1 MDGYSSPISM
11 QFLEYAI
18 KNRILVMKCP
28 SHSTHSLQPLDV
40 SIFGPLSTAYL
51 SELHVQQQRSQG
63 LLPVKKPDFYRL
75 FKQAWASAA
84 SKSNIKA
91 AFEATGIW
99 PQDRTVVTKK
109 FEYTTPPNQI
119 DPVNVSHLSPADW
132 RRTEQLLQQL
142 VVDQTD
148 ERFKKLERAIHH
160 ASTETKLLRYENRG
174 LLASLDTHNKCT
186 NHSRRLLVTG
196 SKKQFT
202 DAAFYSPRRLEAAR
216 LKIVKKDKA
225 KAAQKAA
232 NHTKKELTQ
241 AKKAL
246 DQKHQEEKRKAAK
259 RQREVKEAQ
268 KAEREAEKQRRREER
283 DCQKALKTSQKGKR
297 KALEALPKPKKK
309 QKLSGGGSV
318 GGSMGSVAK
327 RAATQQ
333 PSRLTKSGRTSAL
346 PSRFR

>member
-1 MDGYSSPISM
+1 MDGHSSHISM

-18 KNRILVMKCP
+18 KNCILVMKVP
-28 SHSTHSLQPLDV
+28 SHSTHSLQPLNV
-40 SIFGPLSTAYL
+40 GIFGLLSTTYS

-75 FKQAWASAA
+75 FKQAWDSAA

-99 PQDRTVVTKK
+99 PQDQMVVTKK

-119 DPVNVSHLSPADW
+119 DTVDVSHLSPADW

-148 ERFKKLERAIHH
+148 ERFKKLERPIHR
-160 ASTETKLLRYENRG
+160 ASTETKLLQYKNRG
-174 LLASLDTHNKCT
+174 LLASLDTHNKRT
-186 NHSRRLLVTG
+186 NHSRHLLVTG
-196 SKKQFT
+196 SKKQST

-216 LKIVKKDKA
+216 LEIVKKDKA

-232 NHTKKELTQ
+232 NHTKKELSQ
-241 AKKAL
+241 AKNAL
-246 DQKHQEEKRKAAK
+246 DQKHQEEKREAAK

-283 DCQKALKTSQKGKR
+283 DRQKALKTSQKGNR
-297 KALEALPKPKKK
+297 KALEAPPKPKKK
-309 QKLSGGGSV
+309 QKLSGGSSV
-318 GGSMGSVAK
+318 GGSMSSVAN

>member
-40 SIFGPLSTAYL
+40 SIFGPLSTAYS
-51 SELHVQQQRSQG
+51 SELHVQQQRSQC

-119 DPVNVSHLSPADW
+119 DLGDVSHLSPADW

-142 VVDQTD
+142 VVD
-148 ERFKKLERAIHH
+148 
-160 ASTETKLLRYENRG
+160 
-174 LLASLDTHNKCT
+174 
-186 NHSRRLLVTG
+186 
-196 SKKQFT
+196 
-202 DAAFYSPRRLEAAR
+202 
-216 LKIVKKDKA
+216 
-225 KAAQKAA
+225 
-232 NHTKKELTQ
+232 
-241 AKKAL
+241 
-246 DQKHQEEKRKAAK
+246 
-259 RQREVKEAQ
+259 
-268 KAEREAEKQRRREER
+268 
-283 DCQKALKTSQKGKR
+283 
-297 KALEALPKPKKK
+297 
-309 QKLSGGGSV
+309 
-318 GGSMGSVAK
+318 
-327 RAATQQ
+327 
-333 PSRLTKSGRTSAL
+333 
-346 PSRFR
+346 